1 MKPLEEKA
9 SRIAGREIFEKIYRD
24 YNKRIYVSPDPLQFL
39 YGYPDAAD
47 REAVGL
53 IASGLAYGR
62 VAQILK
68 SVQKVLDTL
77 GAHPAEYLKG
87 TRCEDHR
94 HALGA
99 FVHRFTDCEEMSS
112 FLGAMGELMRRCGTL
127 EGLFAEGWHGD
138 MHEAMEN
145 FACAFCEAS
154 GRDSFFLLPKPS
166 KGSACKRMALFLRWM
181 VRRDEVDPGGWDFI
195 SPAELLIPLDTH
207 MFNISSTLGL
217 CASKSANGR
226 AAAEIT
232 EKFRDISP
240 DDPVKY
246 DFALTR
252 YGIRE
257 EMTVEELFEKWGI
270 ERKKRPR

>member
-9 SRIAGREIFEKIYRD
+9 SRIAGREIFEKIYQD

-39 YGYPDAAD
+39 YDYPDAAD

-68 SVQKVLDTL
+68 SVQKVLDTM
-77 GAHPAEYLKG
+77 GAHPAEYLKNTAYG
-87 TRCEDHR
+87 DHR
-94 HALGA
+94 QALGP
-99 FVHRFTDCEEMSS
+99 FVHRFTDCEEMAR
-112 FLGAMGELMRRCGTL
+112 FLDAMGALMRRHGTL
-127 EGLFAEGWHGD
+127 ENLFASGWRGD

-145 FACAFCEAS
+145 FADAFCRVS
-154 GRDSFFLLPKPS
+154 GRESFFLLPKPS
-166 KGSACKRMALFLRWM
+166 KGSACKRMALYLRWM
-181 VRRDEVDPGGWDFI
+181 VRCDEVDPGDWDFI
-195 SPAELLIPLDTH
+195 SPADLLIPLDTH

-217 CASKSANGR
+217 CCSKSANGKT
-226 AAAEIT
+226 AAAIT

-240 DDPVKY
+240 DDPAKY

-257 EMTVEELFEKWGI
+257 EMTVEELFAKWGL
-270 ERKKRPR
+270 ERQQAK